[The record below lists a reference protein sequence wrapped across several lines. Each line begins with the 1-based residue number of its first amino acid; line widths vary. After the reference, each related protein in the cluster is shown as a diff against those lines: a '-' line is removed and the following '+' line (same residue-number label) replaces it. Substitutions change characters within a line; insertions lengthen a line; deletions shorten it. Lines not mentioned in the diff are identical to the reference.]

1 VLRALVVDDEAPARR
16 KLVRLLGRH
25 ADVEVV
31 GEAASA
37 TEARTQ
43 VRERRPDVVFLDVQ
57 MPGTDGV
64 ALASELFALEPRP
77 RIVFVTAHAEHALRA
92 FELEAL
98 DYVLKP
104 VDEDRL
110 GVALER
116 LRRAHAAHAVSADQ
130 VARLIDRLREPE
142 PYRERI
148 LVEGDER
155 AYFVAVRDIVW
166 IEADRNDALLH
177 CVGATHTVRGTL
189 DRLEGALDPRAFARI
204 NRSSV
209 VRIDAIREL
218 RTWFH
223 GEYKVVLTDGTTLT
237 WTRRYVGRRPEL
249 LARW

>member
-16 KLVRLLGRH
+16 KLARLLGRH
-25 ADVEVV
+25 ADVEIV

-37 TEARTQ
+37 AEALTQ

-64 ALASELFALEPRP
+64 ALASELFALETRP
-77 RIVFVTAHAEHALRA
+77 RFVFVTAHAEHALRA

-104 VDEDRL
+104 VDDDRL

-116 LRRAHAAHAVSADQ
+116 LRRVQAAQTVSPDQ
-130 VARLIDRLREPE
+130 LAQLIDRLREPE

-148 LVEGDER
+148 LVERDER
-155 AYFVAVRDIVW
+155 SYFVSVRDIVW
-166 IEADRNDALLH
+166 IEADRNDAVLH
-177 CVGATHTVRGTL
+177 CAGTMHVVRGTL
-189 DRLEGALDPRAFARI
+189 DRLERMLDPRAFARI

-223 GEYKVVLTDGTTLT
+223 GEYKVVLNDGTTLT

-249 LARW
+249 LSRF